1 MNELLGRLL
10 ELFVQLGLEGKR
22 ASDKSPGKPQYVLF
36 IIHRKRHFFKLFLSQ
51 NFKFSEHNFKLQFS
65 IKICLRMYLNVDHK
79 KLLNSVVRLEKSLA
93 LRLNTILCIYFN
105 INY

>member
-36 IIHRKRHFFKLFLSQ
+36 IIHRKRHLFKLFLSQ
-51 NFKFSEHNFKLQFS
+51 NLSSVN
-65 IKICLRMYLNVDHK
+65 IILNY
-79 KLLNSVVRLEKSLA
+79 SLV
-93 LRLNTILCIYFN
+93 
-105 INY
+105 